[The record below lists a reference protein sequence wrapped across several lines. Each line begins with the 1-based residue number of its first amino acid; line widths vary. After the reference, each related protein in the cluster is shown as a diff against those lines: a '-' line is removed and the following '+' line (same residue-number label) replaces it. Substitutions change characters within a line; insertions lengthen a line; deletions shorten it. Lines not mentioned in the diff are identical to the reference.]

1 MTVRFHPL
9 RLAVA
14 GVVAVTTVVLAAG
27 PAVPAVSEE
36 TSAPASAG
44 LDKIRHVVVIMQEN
58 HSFDHYFGTFPG
70 ADGIPMVNGVPTVC
84 SPDPRSGECV
94 APYHDTS
101 VTNGGGPH
109 SLPDTMRD
117 IDHGKMDGFVAT
129 AQSGLTEQQRA
140 RPGAGHDVMG
150 YHDATEIPNYWQY
163 ARQFVLQD
171 HMFAPLASWSLPE
184 HLSLV
189 SAWSALCSR
198 RDDPMSCKDAPQRV
212 DLPPDVVNGNVLTY
226 GRKVDRPNYAW
237 TDLTWLLHR
246 AHVTWRYYL
255 AIGAEPDCRNPAQVT
270 CPKVPQRPHSSGIWN
285 PLPYFTTVN
294 HDHQLG
300 NIQDTEH
307 LYQAARAGTLPA
319 VSWVI
324 PNHDTSEHPPQSI
337 TDGQAYVTRVVNA
350 IMRGPDWDSTAI
362 FISWDEM
369 GGFYDHVPPPIVG
382 GNQYGLRV
390 PGLVISP
397 YARQGIVDHQT
408 LSFDAYVRFIEDR
421 FLGGQ
426 RLDPATDGRPD
437 PRPSVRE
444 TAPGL
449 GDLTA
454 DFDFAQA
461 PRPAGHPADA
471 SHLGGGSLTPPV
483 ERGRRDVIDNYGPPV
498 RPASPMSARK

>member
-1 MTVRFHPL
+1 MRGAGHGPRRGQTLPVSAIVAAIVLLIMLCAAP
-9 RLAVA
+9 AA
-14 GVVAVTTVVLAAG
+14 GVT
-27 PAVPAVSEE
+27 
-36 TSAPASAG
+36 APARTPLDALPAG
-44 LDKIRHVVVIMQEN
+44 IDKIQHVVIIMQEN
-58 HSFDHYFGTFPG
+58 RSFDHYFGTYPG
-70 ADGIPMVNGVPTVC
+70 ADGIPMVNGIPTVC
-84 SPDPRSGECV
+84 SPDPRSRECV
-94 APYHDTS
+94 APYHDPS
-101 VTNGGGPH
+101 LTNGGGPH
-109 SLPDTMRD
+109 SLQDTMRD

-129 AQSGLTEQQRA
+129 AQSGLTKQQRA
-140 RPGAGHDVMG
+140 QPGAGNDVMG

-163 ARQFVLQD
+163 ARHFVLQD
-171 HMFAPLASWSLPE
+171 HMFAPIASWSLPE
-184 HLSLV
+184 HLALV
-189 SAWSALCSR
+189 SEWSASCSR
-198 RDDPMSCKDAPQRV
+198 RDDPMSCRDAPQHV

-237 TDLTWLLHR
+237 TDLTWVLHR
-246 AHVTWRYYL
+246 VHVSWRYYL

-294 HDHQLG
+294 RDHQLG
-300 NIQDTEH
+300 NIQDTQH
-307 LYQAARAGTLPA
+307 LYAAARAGTLPA

-337 TDGQAYVTRVVNA
+337 SDGQAYVTRVVNA
-350 IMRGPDWDSTAI
+350 IMRGPDWGSTAI
-362 FISWDEM
+362 FVTWDEM
-369 GGFYDHVPPPIVG
+369 GGFYDHVPPPVVG
-382 GNQYGLRV
+382 GNQYGPRV

-397 YARQGIVDHQT
+397 YARQGLVDHQT

-454 DFDFAQA
+454 DFDFSQP
-461 PRPAGHPADA
+461 PRPAVLLPERPPPAAA
-471 SHLGGGSLTPPV
+471 S
-483 ERGRRDVIDNYGPPV
+483 R
-498 RPASPMSARK
+498 